1 MNTKSRNAGASA
13 GRLKKS
19 MAASAL
25 SIALLGSATVTQEAI
40 AFAQD
45 ASDTDNSAQTC
56 DIAGNGNAGSDMD
69 NDAANFDAEGLIGPK
84 ALELK
89 SGPVLSAEL
98 YGTVDGTLN
107 LDILADKLDSKM
119 QSSRIENMIS
129 LATSLTGVPY
139 VYGGTSP
146 SGFDCSGFTQYVMRN
161 SCGIE
166 LPRTAA
172 AQSGLG
178 TYIPMSQ
185 AQRGDLIFWGSGSGV
200 YHTGIYLG
208 DGTYIHA
215 GTSSGRICIQSCEY
229 FAPNFAKRIL

>member
-1 MNTKSRNAGASA
+1 MNANNKNAGASV

-25 SIALLGSATVTQEAI
+25 SIALLGSTTLTQEAI

-45 ASDTDNSAQTC
+45 ASDAENTAQAC
-56 DIAGNGNAGSDMD
+56 DAFKGG
-69 NDAANFDAEGLIGPK
+69 DAATNTDSNANSFEAEGFIGPTT
-84 ALELK
+84 LELK
-89 SGPVLSAEL
+89 SGPILSAEL
-98 YGTVDGTLN
+98 HGTVDGTLN

-119 QSSRIENMIS
+119 QASRVENMIS
-129 LATSLTGVPY
+129 VATSLTGVPY
-139 VYGGTSP
+139 VYGGTTP

-178 TYIPMSQ
+178 TYVPMSQ

-215 GTSSGRICIQSCEY
+215 GTSSGKICIQSCEY
-229 FAPNFAKRIL
+229 FAPSFAKRIL